1 MLAGANTPGVVPG
14 SFVLVGGDP
23 GIGKSTLML
32 QLAAMVADPSLDFDK
47 AAETAAMRDAW
58 DEGQGED
65 AGEGDTLAAWAHRK
79 AREGGASGSQQGRQ
93 SKQDE
98 GEQGGEEGGEEE
110 GEEEDEEGAE
120 QDTMLRRVLYVSGE
134 EKRMSV
140 SAGVY
145 ELGWG

>member
-47 AAETAAMRDAW
+47 AAETAAMRDVW

-79 AREGGASGSQQGRQ
+79 AREGGASGSQHGRQ
-93 SKQDE
+93 SKREE
-98 GEQGGEEGGEEE
+98 GEQGGKDGDEEE
-110 GEEEDEEGAE
+110 GEQVGVEEGAE

-140 SAGVY
+140 SAALH
-145 ELGWG
+145 ELG